1 MQRRLLRYRRQPSL
15 GRSSGIRF
23 PIIKHRSGAAINR
36 LGRRGETMAV
46 DADKLHRESIVVD
59 AVCPLLRGQKYTD
72 WYAEGGVT
80 IAAPTVGAMEGI
92 DATMRSVAAWNAFI
106 ARNSGN
112 AGKVV
117 QVASVAEM
125 RRAKK
130 EGRLGLLFHFQ
141 GTDPIEDDLDMV
153 HAYKALGVGIM
164 QLCYNVRNRV
174 GDGADERQ
182 DTGLSYFGVEMVKV
196 MNEARV
202 IVDTAHTGIRT
213 SFDAL
218 EVSERPVICSHGN
231 PRKVKESHRNLPDD
245 LMKAI
250 AAQGGVIGMV
260 GFPAF
265 VADSKKPTLDQFI
278 DHIAYTADLVGIDH
292 VGLGIDYYNGQHL
305 VMPDDEAKAYYDA
318 LIASGKWRP
327 GTYPPPPHH
336 YPEGIETPRTLPKLT
351 RRMIE
356 RGFSAVD
363 TRKVLGENWLRV
375 YETVWGA

>member
-1 MQRRLLRYRRQPSL
+1 MA
-15 GRSSGIRF
+15 ID
-23 PIIKHRSGAAINR
+23 AA
-36 LGRRGETMAV
+36 
-46 DADKLHRESIVVD
+46 KLHREAIVID

-92 DATMRSVAAWNAFI
+92 DVTMRSVAAWKAFI

-112 AGKVV
+112 AGRMT
-117 QVASVAEM
+117 QVSSVAEM
-125 RRAKK
+125 RSAKRNDK
-130 EGRLGLLFHFQ
+130 LGLLFHFQ
-141 GTDPIEDDLDMV
+141 GTDPMEDDLDMV

-164 QLCYNVRNRV
+164 QLCYNIRNRV

-182 DTGLSYFGVEMVKV
+182 DSGLSYFGVEMVKV
-196 MNEARV
+196 MNQARV
-202 IVDTAHTGIRT
+202 IVDVAHTGLKT

-218 EVSERPVICSHGN
+218 EISERPVICSHGN
-231 PRKVKESHRNLPDD
+231 PRKVKDSYRNLPDD

-265 VADSKKPTLDQFI
+265 VADGPAPTLDQFI

-292 VGLGIDYYNGQHL
+292 VGLGIDYYNGQYL
-305 VMPDDEAKAYYDA
+305 VMPDDQAKAYYDS

-327 GTYPPPPHH
+327 GTYPPPPHR
-336 YPEGIETPRTLPKLT
+336 YPAGIETPRTLPNLT
-351 RRMIE
+351 KRMVE
-356 RGFSAVD
+356 RGFSAED
-363 TRKVLGENWLRV
+363 TKKVLGENWLRV
-375 YETVWGA
+375 YEAVWGA

>member
-1 MQRRLLRYRRQPSL
+1 M
-15 GRSSGIRF
+15 
-23 PIIKHRSGAAINR
+23 AA
-36 LGRRGETMAV
+36 
-46 DADKLHRESIVVD
+46 DAAKLHKEAIVID
-59 AVCPLLRGQKYTD
+59 AVCPLLREKKYID
-72 WYAEGGVT
+72 WYAAGGVT

-92 DATMRSVAAWNAFI
+92 DVTMRAVAGWKAFI

-112 AGKVV
+112 AGKIT
-117 QVASVAEM
+117 QVSSVAEM
-125 RRAKK
+125 RRAKRD
-130 EGRLGLLFHFQ
+130 GRLGLLFHFQ

-182 DTGLSYFGVEMVKV
+182 DTGLSYFGVELIKA
-196 MNEARV
+196 MNEARM
-202 IVDTAHTGIRT
+202 IVDTAHTGIKT

-218 EVSERPVICSHGN
+218 EASERPVICSHGN

-245 LMKAI
+245 LIKAI

-265 VADSKKPTLDQFI
+265 VSADKKPTLDQFI

-292 VGLGIDYYNGQHL
+292 VGLGIDYYQGQYM
-305 VMPDDEAKAYYDA
+305 VMPDDEAQRLYDG

-327 GTYPPPPHH
+327 GTYPPPPHR

-351 RRMIE
+351 SRMLA
-356 RGFSAVD
+356 RGFSAAD
-363 TRKVLGENWLRV
+363 TTKVLGENWLRV
-375 YETVWGA
+375 YEQVWGQ